1 MELTRR
7 GFLKSVGA
15 ATLAVAAVGLL
26 GGCEGGEMV
35 GNANG
40 LNDTAELKGIK
51 MTVRSLAYAS
61 YSDGTFYL
69 VPEVLINN
77 GSAAGI
83 PLNPTGGSFKL
94 RVNGSEELDINSD
107 TMAIL
112 NKNSKLNALD
122 TRTLNRGQYAKG
134 HLCGKGSGV
143 SKFNYVQVLFYPN
156 PQDAKTYLCCKD
168 RSQGSFPDAGH
179 LSARANP
186 SKPELCEPHSSG
198 FFDCVVCTSRAWHFR
213 QLARNCK
220 IRRNDFHTGRAGIL
234 QSRKSLCKQFT
245 SIFPARGR
253 SGRRTAVQ

>member
-107 TMAIL
+107 TMAICAARAAACR
-112 NKNSKLNALD
+112 SSITCRCCS
-122 TRTLNRGQYAKG
+122 TRTRRTPRPTCA
-134 HLCGKGSGV
+134 
-143 SKFNYVQVLFYPN
+143 
-156 PQDAKTYLCCKD
+156 A
-168 RSQGSFPDAGH
+168 RSQP
-179 LSARANP
+179 
-186 SKPELCEPHSSG
+186 
-198 FFDCVVCTSRAWHFR
+198 
-213 QLARNCK
+213 
-220 IRRNDFHTGRAGIL
+220 
-234 QSRKSLCKQFT
+234 RKL
-245 SIFPARGR
+245 P
-253 SGRRTAVQ
+253 